1 MAESGQPDPSGHP
14 LDEAWWER
22 GEPEAAPPDH
32 VPILA
37 PYQKTRP
44 GFELLPTAGCPGC
57 DFFFKEVGDGL
68 VEVCLWNIWEQKEDP
83 ADSDEDKRKINKM
96 QHALGALTDDD
107 RYLRLQIA
115 CLQRCYWEF
124 PSNVDLVL
132 GGIASGEVDLDAVS
146 PASRPGRL
154 RCGSSAIA
162 AATQRPMREDTRLP
176 KRASACSA
184 RRGSGWRAPT

>member
-68 VEVCLWNIWEQKEDP
+68 VDVCLWKKLLDNQAQHGRGPLDEDP
-83 ADSDEDKRKINKM
+83 ERF
-96 QHALGALTDDD
+96 ALPPDAL
-107 RYLRLQIA
+107 
-115 CLQRCYWEF
+115 
-124 PSNVDLVL
+124 
-132 GGIASGEVDLDAVS
+132 
-146 PASRPGRL
+146 
-154 RCGSSAIA
+154 A
-162 AATQRPMREDTRLP
+162 AH
-176 KRASACSA
+176 
-184 RRGSGWRAPT
+184 